1 MQAHGYAARVVEPGL
16 VLSRDLAVVTLAMVR
31 RSTKNVVDSPQVR
44 RGTLG
49 LDDVPVAGLLGSYD
63 LIVSWLRAW

>member
-1 MQAHGYAARVVEPGL
+1 M
-16 VLSRDLAVVTLAMVR
+16 LSRDLAVVTLAMVR